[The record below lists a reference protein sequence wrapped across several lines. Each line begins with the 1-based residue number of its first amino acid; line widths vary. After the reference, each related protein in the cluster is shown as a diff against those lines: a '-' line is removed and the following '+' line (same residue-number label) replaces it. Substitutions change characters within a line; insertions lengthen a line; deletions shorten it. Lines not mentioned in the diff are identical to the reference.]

1 MKDFETTN
9 LLLAALLISA
19 NADLVELKVGA
30 RFSKVHLNLDHV
42 NADELGDKLERLAV
56 GVRQED
62 PDWTLLFDK
71 SILGDIEDK
80 YLRLKRMISR
90 ARK

>member
-1 MKDFETTN
+1 
-9 LLLAALLISA
+9 LLISA
-19 NADLVELKVGA
+19 NGDLDDLKVGP
-30 RFSKVHLNLDHV
+30 RFSKAELDLSGLDV
-42 NADELGDKLERLAV
+42 EGLASKLERLAV

-62 PDWTLLFDK
+62 PDWTMLFDK

>member
-1 MKDFETTN
+1 MKKFETTN

-19 NADLVELKVGA
+19 NGDLDDLKVGP
-30 RFSKVHLNLDHV
+30 RFSKAELDLSSLD
-42 NADELGDKLERLAV
+42 AEGLALKLERLAV

-71 SILGDIEDK
+71 SVLGDIEDK